1 MARRSD
7 KVRFDLEMELHLPYT
22 VDLSQYNQLTN
33 ADLAAHIDRM
43 SVAIYD
49 KNVQTDE
56 TKAENLAKV

>member
-1 MARRSD
+1 
-7 KVRFDLEMELHLPYT
+7 MELHLPYT

-56 TKAENLAKV
+56 TKAENLAKVEE